1 MKGEIVIEQAR
12 AWMRLNPKYCRIKAA
27 EMAAHLGVGGKSNS
41 ILDDIGTVPER
52 RHNALLDLA
61 DCGDF
66 LEDDMVQAMSS
77 ERAHAYAH
85 WPDVPADWKATGTA
99 RRSAAGTARRLAQ
112 ALDGLA
118 ACIAAD
124 DDGDAVDDAAGGRH
138 ARRVSVGLVYPDGT
152 ARFLPG
158 VARAIVSVRNAAPSA
173 AGITARPGTVAMMVD
188 DNIWSGPYRDL
199 TERFAGEQAR
209 RPALVVAARR
219 GYGRAGV
226 IYALAD
232 WRVKL
237 QYIKVSV
244 RRVPCDPPVS
254 AYLIVEGICAHH
266 IIALPTGNAALPL
279 PGPSTRRIDAY

>member
-12 AWMRLNPKYCRIKAA
+12 AWMRLNPKYCRVKAA
-27 EMAAHLGVGGKSNS
+27 EMAAHLGVGGNS
-41 ILDDIGTVPER
+41 SGILDDIGTAPER

-66 LEDDMVQAMSS
+66 LEDNMVQAMSS

-85 WPDVPADWKATGTA
+85 WPDVPSPSNPPGMAKL
-99 RRSAAGTARRLAQ
+99 SAAGTARRLAQ

-118 ACIAAD
+118 ARIAAD
-124 DDGDAVDDAAGGRH
+124 GDGDAVDDAAGGRH
-138 ARRVSVGLVYPDGT
+138 ARQVSAGLVYPDGT

-173 AGITARPGTVAMMVD
+173 AGITAHPGTVAMMVD
-188 DNIWSGPYRDL
+188 DDIWSGPYRGL

-219 GYGRAGV
+219 RNGRAVV

-237 QYIKVSV
+237 QYIKVSA

-254 AYLIVEGICAHH
+254 AYLIVEGMCAHRV
-266 IIALPTGNAALPL
+266 IALPPGNAALPL
-279 PGPSTRRIDAY
+279 PDPSTRRVDAY

>member
-12 AWMRLNPKYCRIKAA
+12 AWMRLNPKYCRVKAA
-27 EMAAHLGVGGKSNS
+27 EMAAHLGVGGKSS
-41 ILDDIGTVPER
+41 GILDDIGTVPER

-85 WPDVPADWKATGTA
+85 WPGVPADWKAAGTTKLPED
-99 RRSAAGTARRLAQ
+99 TARRLAQ
-112 ALDGLA
+112 GLDGLA

-138 ARRVSVGLVYPDGT
+138 ARQVSTGLVYPDGT

-158 VARAIVSVRNAAPSA
+158 VARAIVSVRNAASSA
-173 AGITARPGTVAMMVD
+173 AGITAHPGTVAMMVD

-219 GYGRAGV
+219 RNGRAGV

-237 QYIKVSV
+237 QYIKVSA

-254 AYLIVEGICAHH
+254 AYLIVEGICAHR
-266 IIALPTGNAALPL
+266 IVALPPGNAALPL
-279 PGPSTRRIDAY
+279 PGPSTRRVDAY